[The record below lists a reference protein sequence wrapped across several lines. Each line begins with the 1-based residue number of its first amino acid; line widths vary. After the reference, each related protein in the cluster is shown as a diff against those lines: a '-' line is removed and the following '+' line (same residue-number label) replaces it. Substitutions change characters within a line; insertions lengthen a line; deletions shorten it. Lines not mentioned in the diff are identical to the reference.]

1 LTEQRSANGRY
12 RLLEEIGRGGMGI
25 VHRAQDRL
33 TGQIVALKLLHL
45 DAETADQTAADQTL
59 RLDELVALLI
69 REFVALARLR
79 HPHIVSVLDLGFTA
93 AHQPFLVME
102 LVAPASTLL
111 DYGRGASMSARVQC
125 VIDVLGALVYLHRH
139 GIVHRDLKPGN
150 ILIGADG
157 QVKVV
162 DFGLASAIGESGRAV
177 GRLRYMAPEALVG
190 GEVTA
195 AADLYAVGIMLYEL
209 LIGTHPFDAPSP
221 NLMIARILGTTP
233 DFTLFQRFT
242 TLDAMRAADIPP
254 DARTHKLDQ
263 VTLPEYTPASPELM
277 TVPIAT
283 PIDAMIAPTAPAPTG
298 MSLGA
303 IVARL
308 MHKQPD
314 ARYPDAGAVI
324 ADLCAVFALPLP
336 AETDP

>member
-177 GRLRYMAPEALVG
+177 GRLRYM
-190 GEVTA
+190 
-195 AADLYAVGIMLYEL
+195 
-209 LIGTHPFDAPSP
+209 
-221 NLMIARILGTTP
+221 TP